1 MFSNFVDLLII
12 LTLNSNK
19 LVTKGCQNIYNY
31 IFYLN
36 SKSKKLLVP
45 FINLPNN
52 KNMVIFIFYATTR
65 KPTFFN
71 YVFQFIFLEQLKIL
85 KMFMLPLCC
94 LEI

>member
-1 MFSNFVDLLII
+1 MFSNVVDLLII

-36 SKSKKLLVP
+36 SKSKKLLVS

-52 KNMVIFIFYATTR
+52 KNMVIFIFLR
-65 KPTFFN
+65 QQGNQLFSIMC
-71 YVFQFIFLEQLKIL
+71 FIFSKTI
-85 KMFMLPLCC
+85 FWNNTRS
-94 LEI
+94 

>member
-36 SKSKKLLVP
+36 SKSKKLLVS

-52 KNMVIFIFYATTR
+52 KNHGDFYILCNKNETN
-65 KPTFFN
+65 FFN
-71 YVFQFIFLEQLKIL
+71 DVFHFFQNKFWSNKRS
-85 KMFMLPLCC
+85 
-94 LEI
+94 

>member
-1 MFSNFVDLLII
+1 MFSTFVDLLII

-36 SKSKKLLVP
+36 SKRKKLLVS

-52 KNMVIFIFYATTR
+52 KKHGDFYILHN
-65 KPTFFN
+65 KKEPNFCN
-71 YVFQFIFLEQLKIL
+71 YVFHFF
-85 KMFMLPLCC
+85 PN
-94 LEI
+94 

>member
-36 SKSKKLLVP
+36 SKSKKLLVS

-52 KNMVIFIFYATTR
+52 KKHGDFYILR
-65 KPTFFN
+65 KKNETNFFN
-71 YVFQFIFLEQLKIL
+71 DVFHFFQNQFLEQ
-85 KMFMLPLCC
+85 
-94 LEI
+94 